1 MKQKK
6 DGTKQ
11 KWVGFVLAAISFVLG
26 MVLDIEGLGAQGTMA
41 LFTLVG
47 GVCLWV
53 CGTFPLAIS
62 GLLCMLV
69 LIVTGT
75 GTANEVVGNFMNTA
89 VLFLI
94 YCFTFGTVF
103 KKTSI
108 SKKAVGAVL
117 RLSKGNSKTIVL
129 GFMMVSCI
137 ISFFMHNLTV
147 IAIMMP
153 IGVGILESLEQEKIK
168 SNLGKCLM
176 IGLPVAAMVGG
187 AGTPIGASM
196 NVLLI
201 GMVESMTG
209 QVVNFGQW
217 TFMAAPLTIVCT
229 WASYFALT
237 RIYRPEKLDP
247 EKTAIL
253 VAEFDALPATTSR
266 EKLTLFVLVASV
278 VLMILGTWVP
288 VLTILNVG
296 LGFLVI
302 VTFPGI
308 NLVTWKE
315 IVEDVSWETFVMF
328 GSVNALVGTLLA
340 TGAVDWLASI
350 LSASIGGLPAFVIL
364 LLFGLI
370 TQVLHAL
377 CPVGTA
383 LAAMVFPAFAAIAVA
398 TGAFPVSVVAL
409 ILGFGFGVQ
418 YIIPINLPFLITL
431 GTGYWNTKHSIA
443 PGLFPAVVMVV
454 LMAIWFPISCGI
466 VGL

>member
-1 MKQKK
+1 
-6 DGTKQ
+6 
-11 KWVGFVLAAISFVLG
+11 

-237 RIYRPEKLDP
+237 RIYRPE
-247 EKTAIL
+247 T
-253 VAEFDALPATTSR
+253 VSYTH
-266 EKLTLFVLVASV
+266 LTLPTICSV
-278 VLMILGTWVP
+278 
-288 VLTILNVG
+288 
-296 LGFLVI
+296 
-302 VTFPGI
+302 
-308 NLVTWKE
+308 
-315 IVEDVSWETFVMF
+315 
-328 GSVNALVGTLLA
+328 
-340 TGAVDWLASI
+340 
-350 LSASIGGLPAFVIL
+350 
-364 LLFGLI
+364 
-370 TQVLHAL
+370 
-377 CPVGTA
+377 
-383 LAAMVFPAFAAIAVA
+383 
-398 TGAFPVSVVAL
+398 
-409 ILGFGFGVQ
+409 
-418 YIIPINLPFLITL
+418 
-431 GTGYWNTKHSIA
+431 
-443 PGLFPAVVMVV
+443 
-454 LMAIWFPISCGI
+454 
-466 VGL
+466 